1 MNKVDKDYLDLLYN
15 ILYNG
20 VEKETRSGRVK
31 SVFSRTIR
39 IDLKDGFPLLT
50 TKKMFYRGIIEELL
64 WFLSGS
70 TNIKPLL
77 EKNVHIWDSD
87 AYRHYCNI
95 VVANN
100 KLNNNHFI
108 LTKLSK
114 DEFIEKTFNNEVIKY
129 VKSENNFDVKVNE
142 YKFGDLGPIYGY
154 QWRNFGGSGVDQIKN
169 IIDTLKKNPN
179 DRRLL
184 CVAYNPSDLD
194 KMALPP
200 CHVMFQFYVRKLTI
214 NDKKKYYCTIH
225 NTKTV
230 NENELKLLPNYGLS
244 CKWSQR
250 SVDTFLGLP
259 FNIAS
264 YAALTY
270 MIAEIVGMIPD
281 ELIGDLGDTHIY
293 LNHMDAINE
302 QLKRIGYDTL
312 PTLTFNRKID
322 SIDDFKYEDFNI
334 TNYKSDGKIS
344 APLSVG

>member
-1 MNKVDKDYLDLLYN
+1 MNNVDKQYIDLLYS
-15 ILYNG
+15 IIYNG

-31 SVFSRTIR
+31 SVFSRTLR
-39 IDLKDGFPLLT
+39 FDLKEGFPLLT
-50 TKKMFYRGIIEELL
+50 TKKIFYRGVIEELL
-64 WFLSGS
+64 WFISGS

-77 EKNVHIWDSD
+77 EKNVHIWDAD

-95 VVANN
+95 VDKSNN
-100 KLNNNHFI
+100 LKNGHFI
-108 LTKLSK
+108 LTKLPK
-114 DEFIEKTFNNEVIKY
+114 EEFLEKTLNSESIKY
-129 VKSENNFDVKVNE
+129 LCTENNFDIKVKE
-142 YKFGDLGPIYGY
+142 YTFGDLGPVYGY
-154 QWRNFGGSGVDQIKN
+154 QWRNFGGDGVDQIVN
-169 IIDTLKKNPN
+169 IIETLKNNPN

-184 CVAYNPSDLD
+184 CIAYNPSDLS

-200 CHVMFQFYVRKLTI
+200 CHVMFQFYVRELTLHER
-214 NDKKKYYCTIH
+214 KMYYCKIH
-225 NTKTV
+225 NTNTV
-230 NENELKLLPNYGLS
+230 NENDFKKIPKYGLS

-293 LNHMDAINE
+293 LNHMAAIDE
-302 QLKRIGYDTL
+302 QLKRVGYDTL
-312 PTLTFNRKID
+312 PTLTFKRKIE
-322 SIDDFKYEDFNI
+322 SIDDFKYEDFII
-334 TNYKSDGKIS
+334 TNYKSDGKIL